1 MKLDEQYKLIYF
13 KDLGDERGNLVV
25 IEGEG
30 MDIPFDIKRVFY
42 IYGSDDTVV
51 RGQHANR
58 ETEFLLVNVG
68 GSSKV
73 KVDNGTETAVIELNK
88 PGMGLYLS
96 PMVWKDMYDFS
107 ADSILL
113 VLCSRHYDGTEYIY
127 EVMGTPKI
135 SIVIPV
141 YYNEDTLMDLYQDM
155 KEKILG
161 QIGPYELV
169 FVDDGSG
176 DDSWKIMNEIKD
188 MDENVRLVKLSRNFG
203 EHAALLAGLSVCT
216 GDCAVTKQADLQEDS
231 TLILEMYESWKK
243 GNKVVLAVRRSRD
256 ENAVKVFFANMYYA
270 MVRKF
275 VNKNMPVGG
284 CDCYLVDRQVIEVL
298 ERLEE
303 KNSSLTLQVLWVGFK
318 TDMVYFDRKDRE
330 KGKSRWTFA
339 KKFKLVMDSMMSFSY
354 VPIRFMTYIGVVFD
368 LFAMILMISVLA
380 EYFTK
385 GVPILG
391 WASLMCVILLSAGL
405 ILSMLGVLGEYVW
418 RTLDASRARPP
429 FIIDEVRK
437 PVREGQAERTE
448 T

>member
-1 MKLDEQYKLIYF
+1 
-13 KDLGDERGNLVV
+13 
-25 IEGEG
+25 
-30 MDIPFDIKRVFY
+30 
-42 IYGSDDTVV
+42 
-51 RGQHANR
+51 
-58 ETEFLLVNVG
+58 
-68 GSSKV
+68 
-73 KVDNGTETAVIELNK
+73 
-88 PGMGLYLS
+88 
-96 PMVWKDMYDFS
+96 
-107 ADSILL
+107 
-113 VLCSRHYDGTEYIY
+113 
-127 EVMGTPKI
+127 
-135 SIVIPV
+135 
-141 YYNEDTLMDLYQDM
+141 
-155 KEKILG
+155 
-161 QIGPYELV
+161 
-169 FVDDGSG
+169 
-176 DDSWKIMNEIKD
+176 MNEIKAL
-188 MDENVRLVKLSRNFG
+188 DENVRLVKLSRNFG

-298 ERLEE
+298 ERLDE

-368 LFAMILMISVLA
+368 LFALVLMISVLV

-405 ILSMLGVLGEYVW
+405 ILSMLGILGEYVW
-418 RTLDASRARPP
+418 RTLDASRSRPP
-429 FIIDEVRK
+429 FIIDE
-437 PVREGQAERTE
+437 ERAPGHGSAADNKDI
-448 T
+448 